1 MESVQ
6 ELLGGKGIL
15 WVKGIR
21 RGCQEHLLILLRMT
35 RVSRSSLSYVFKI
48 WIWPSH
54 SGCGYRNQTWAM
66 TRDQAI
72 NLVNLYDNQ
81 PPKANF
87 EAYAKYYGISMELF
101 LETIDKFANKNLFE
115 KVDGEWKPL

>member
-1 MESVQ
+1 
-6 ELLGGKGIL
+6 
-15 WVKGIR
+15 
-21 RGCQEHLLILLRMT
+21 
-35 RVSRSSLSYVFKI
+35 
-48 WIWPSH
+48 
-54 SGCGYRNQTWAM
+54 M

-115 KVDGEWKPL
+115 KVDGEWKPLFEVFRHE